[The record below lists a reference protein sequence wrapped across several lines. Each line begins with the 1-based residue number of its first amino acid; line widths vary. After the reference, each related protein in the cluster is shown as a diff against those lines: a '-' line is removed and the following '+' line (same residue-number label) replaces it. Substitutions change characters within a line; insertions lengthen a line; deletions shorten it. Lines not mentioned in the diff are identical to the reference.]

1 MLKGW
6 SGNNFIVPNNIY
18 FGGSLIGSI
27 PTTPSDLYPQIKIV
41 AKSGSSYSTITAAQ
55 TAITDNSPS
64 KIYTVLVFPGEY
76 DEALTLKDYV
86 NIVAIDPFNT
96 YILRQVTDGGVA
108 VHCNLKIN
116 IDNRQIGGSHGLY
129 LKAASV
135 VRFDGNITGAVG
147 SYSLGVGGAGIYNE
161 AAGIVTVLNG
171 NITGGKTG
179 STYTTGGHGIYNH
192 STGKITVLNCKVTG
206 GSNDDYYNNSGGNGI
221 YNNSTGIVIVSYSN
235 IAGGKNSSF
244 GGTSGKGIY
253 NKSTGTIIFSNG
265 DVTGGEGG
273 EDGQGDGGSGIIN
286 EAGTIIILNANITG
300 GEGEVLYGG
309 KGIYNKSTGTVTFSN
324 GIIKGGKCNRS
335 GGTDGYGIHNVSTG
349 LVKVSNGKITSL
361 GTKSDSYPISGGSV
375 ILDNCIIYGIH
386 ADVPAIYA
394 SEPKNVKLMNVWSN
408 RALHENITNLIEGG
422 FHVDSNVEI

>member
-1 MLKGW
+1 MIITYKGW
-6 SGNNFIVPNNIY
+6 RDDNFSVPNDVY
-18 FGGSLIGSI
+18 VGGSLFSSI
-27 PTTPSDLYPQIKIV
+27 LDVPYQQVKIV
-41 AKSGSSYSTITAAQ
+41 AKSGAPYSTITAAQ
-55 TAITDNSPS
+55 TAITDNSSS

-96 YILRQVTDGGVA
+96 YILRQVTDDGVA
-108 VHCNLKIN
+108 VHCNLRIN

-135 VRFDGNITGAVG
+135 IRFDGNIIGADG
-147 SYSLGVGGAGIYNE
+147 SYSLGVSAGAGIYNE

-206 GSNDDYYNNSGGNGI
+206 GSSDDYYNNSGGIGI
-221 YNNSTGIVIVSYSN
+221 YNNSTGIVIVSYSD
-235 IAGGKNSSF
+235 IAGGKDTEGA
-244 GGTSGKGIY
+244 GGTGIY
-253 NKSTGTIIFSNG
+253 NKSTGTVTFSNG
-265 DVTGGEGG
+265 IITGGEGYSL
-273 EDGQGDGGSGIIN
+273 GGSGIIN
-286 EAGTIIILNANITG
+286 EAGTIIILNTNITG

-324 GIIKGGKCNRS
+324 GIITGGKCNNS
-335 GGTDGYGIHNVSTG
+335 GGTDGYGIRNVSTG

-394 SEPKNVKLMNVWSN
+394 DEAKNVKCMNVWSN
-408 RALHENITNLIEGG
+408 RDLHSNITNLIPGG
-422 FHVDSNVEI
+422 FNVNSNVSLP

>member
-1 MLKGW
+1 
-6 SGNNFIVPNNIY
+6 
-18 FGGSLIGSI
+18 
-27 PTTPSDLYPQIKIV
+27 LYP
-41 AKSGSSYSTITAAQ
+41 TITSAQ
-55 TAITDNSPS
+55 NSITDAASD

-76 DEALTLKDYV
+76 DEALILKDYV

-108 VHCNLKIN
+108 VHCNLRIN
-116 IDNRQIGGSHGLY
+116 IDNRQTDGTHGTHGLY

-135 VRFDGNITGAVG
+135 IRFDGNIIGADG
-147 SYSLGVGGAGIYNE
+147 SYSLGVGAGAGIYNE

-179 STYTTGGHGIYNH
+179 SGFTYTTGGHGIYNH

-206 GSNDDYYNNSGGNGI
+206 GSSDDYYNNSGGNGI
-221 YNNSTGIVIVSYSN
+221 YNNSTGTV
-235 IAGGKNSSF
+235 
-244 GGTSGKGIY
+244 T
-253 NKSTGTIIFSNG
+253 FSNG
-265 DVTGGEGG
+265 TITGGEGYSR
-273 EDGQGDGGSGIIN
+273 GGSGIIN
-286 EAGTIIILNANITG
+286 EAGTIIILNTNITG
-300 GEGEVLYGG
+300 GEGEVSYGG

-324 GIIKGGKCNRS
+324 GIIKGGKCNNS
-335 GGTDGYGIHNVSTG
+335 GGTDGYGIQNVSTG

-394 SEPKNVKLMNVWSN
+394 DEAKNVKCMNVWSN
-408 RALHENITNLIEGG
+408 RNLHSNITNLIADG
-422 FHVDSNVEI
+422 FHVDADVEI

>member
-1 MLKGW
+1 MISGW
-6 SGNNFIVPNNIY
+6 NNNDFYVPNDVHV
-18 FGGSLIGSI
+18 GGSLITSI
-27 PTTPSDLYPQIKIV
+27 AYVPYPQIRIV
-41 AKSGSSYSTITAAQ
+41 AKSGSLYPTITSAQ
-55 TAITDNSPS
+55 NSITDAASN
-64 KIYTVLVFPGEY
+64 KIYTVLALPGEY
-76 DEALTLKDYV
+76 DEALILKDYV

-96 YILRQVTDGGVA
+96 YILRQVTDNGVP

-135 VRFDGNITGAVG
+135 IRFDGNIIGADG
-147 SYSLGVGGAGIYNE
+147 SYSLGVSAGAGIYNE

-206 GSNDDYYNNSGGNGI
+206 GSSDDYYNNSGGNGI
-221 YNNSTGIVIVSYSN
+221 YNNSTGIVIVSYSD
-235 IAGGKNSSF
+235 IAGGKDTKGT
-244 GGTSGKGIY
+244 GGTGVY
-253 NKSTGTIIFSNG
+253 NKSTGTIIFSYG
-265 DVTGGEGG
+265 DVTGGEGNSG
-273 EDGQGDGGSGIIN
+273 GGSGIIN
-286 EAGTIIILNANITG
+286 EAGTIIILNTNITG
-300 GEGEVLYGG
+300 GEGKVSYGG

-324 GIIKGGKCNRS
+324 GIIKGGKCNNS
-335 GGTDGYGIHNVSTG
+335 GGTDGYGIQNVSTG

-394 SEPKNVKLMNVWSN
+394 DEAKNVKCMNVWSN
-408 RALHENITNLIEGG
+408 RALGANITNLIADG
-422 FHVDSNVEI
+422 FHVDANVEI